1 MVNSIEKWLS
11 GFDINNRWISI
22 VIAIL
27 IIAILC
33 FIIQKIT
40 KYVILNIIQKIVYK
54 TDNVFDEILYEN
66 RVFHNISHIG
76 PALVIY
82 IFSNSF
88 EYSQLIQEFVY
99 AYILLIIT
107 LTFFRILDAVQQ
119 IYRTK
124 EFSKSRPIKGIMQ
137 VIKIFIIIFSVMF
150 LVAIFTD
157 SSVAWAMLSGV
168 GGMSAIIILIFRD
181 SILGLV
187 AGIQLSTNNL
197 LKIGDWIEMKQFG
210 ADGEVID
217 ISLTNITVENWDK
230 TLVNVPAY
238 KFIDESF
245 KNWQGMINAGGR
257 RIKRA
262 VNIDINS
269 IKFLDGKLYDRL
281 MEIDIM
287 RDYLVGKS
295 KDIEGYN
302 ENCNMNNK
310 VNGRR
315 LTNIG
320 SFRAYIL
327 EYLKRNPNIHNDF
340 TLLVRQ
346 LEPTDK
352 GLPIEIYCFTNNT
365 AWAHYEGIMADI
377 FDHILAIVNEFDLE
391 IYQSPSSSDF
401 QQLAN
406 ENE

>member
-1 MVNSIEKWLS
+1 MVTGIEKWLS
-11 GFDINNRWISI
+11 KFDINNTWLSI

-27 IIAILC
+27 IIVLIC
-33 FIIQKIT
+33 FVIQKIT

-66 RVFHNISHIG
+66 KVFHNISHIG

-88 EYSQLIQEFVY
+88 KYSELIQEFVY
-99 AYILLIIT
+99 AYILLILT
-107 LTFFRILDAVQQ
+107 LTFFRILDAIQQ
-119 IYRTK
+119 IYRTR
-124 EFSKSRPIKGIMQ
+124 EFAKSRPIKGIMQ

-150 LVAIFTD
+150 LIAIFTD

-197 LKIGDWIEMKQFG
+197 LKIGDWIEMNQFG

-230 TLVNVPAY
+230 TLVNIPAY

-245 KNWQGMINAGGR
+245 KNWQGMIDAGGR

-262 VNIDINS
+262 VNINIDS
-269 IKFLDGKLYDRL
+269 IKFLDDKLYNEL
-281 MEIDIM
+281 LEIDM
-287 RDYLVGKS
+287 LRDYLVDKQ
-295 KDIEGYN
+295 KDIVTYN
-302 ENCNMNNK
+302 KKCNMRNEM
-310 VNGRR
+310 NGRR
-315 LTNIG
+315 LTNVG
-320 SFRAYIL
+320 TFRAYIL

-346 LEPTDK
+346 LAPTYK

-365 AWAHYEGIMADI
+365 AWADYEGIMADI
-377 FDHILAIVNEFDLE
+377 FDHIFAIVNYFDLE
-391 IYQSPSSSDF
+391 IYQSPSNYDF
-401 QQLAN
+401 QQIAN
-406 ENE
+406 DK

>member
-1 MVNSIEKWLS
+1 MITTIEEWLNK
-11 GFDINNRWISI
+11 FDIYNEWINI
-22 VIAIL
+22 IITVL
-27 IIAILC
+27 IIALIC
-33 FIIQKIT
+33 FVVQKIT
-40 KYVILNIIQKIVYK
+40 KYIILNIIQKIVYK
-54 TDNVFDEILYEN
+54 TDNIFDEILYEN
-66 RVFHNISHIG
+66 KVFHNISHIA

-88 EYSQLIQEFVY
+88 KNSELIQDFVY
-99 AYILLIIT
+99 AYILLILT
-107 LTFFRILDAVQQ
+107 MTFFKVLDAVQE

-124 EFSKSRPIKGIMQ
+124 EFSKSRPIKGVMQ
-137 VIKIFIIIFSVMF
+137 VLKIIIIIFSVMF
-150 LVAIFTD
+150 LIAIFTD
-157 SSVAWAMLSGV
+157 SSVAWAMLSGL

-197 LKIGDWIEMKQFG
+197 LKIGDWIEMSQFG

-217 ISLTNITVENWDK
+217 VSLTNITVENWDK
-230 TLVNVPAY
+230 TLVNIPAY

-245 KNWQGMINAGGR
+245 TNWQGMIDAGGR

-262 VNIDINS
+262 INIDINS
-269 IKFLDGKLYDRL
+269 IKFLDNELYNKLL
-281 MEIDIM
+281 EIDM
-287 RDYLVGKS
+287 LKDYLVNKQN
-295 KDIEGYN
+295 DIIIYN
-302 ENCNMNNK
+302 KKCNMNNK

-320 SFRAYIL
+320 TFRAYIL
-327 EYLKRNPNIHNDF
+327 EYLKRNSNIHNDF

-346 LEPTDK
+346 LSPTDK

-365 AWAHYEGIMADI
+365 AWADYEKIMADI
-377 FDHILAIVNEFDLE
+377 FDHMFAIVNEFDLQ

-401 QQLAN
+401 KQIAHGN
-406 ENE
+406 K